1 MNKLTEFLTK
11 PFLEE
16 GVNDPGIF
24 KGIFLAGGPGS
35 GKSYVASQLFGI
47 PERVNISASGLKM
60 VNQDINSQLN
70 TAISELQTIKH
81 YLGI

>member
-1 MNKLTEFLTK
+1 MVQNQQIQIETIKELSQPQQTII
-11 PFLEE
+11 EE
-16 GVNDPGIF
+16 QQQEI
-24 KGIFLAGGPGS
+24 
-35 GKSYVASQLFGI
+35 
-47 PERVNISASGLKM
+47 EHLKM